1 MAWSESRQFKRYWQ
15 LIALDP
21 DLGARWEERPMI
33 LAFLTSPLNLNAN
46 VATSRA
52 NLRQDLHILQGRKIC
67 ENRKATSNLRRH
79 PLRTQKICFRRGPH
93 ARHAEISR
101 FDKEV
106 RSTVNEPGRSPPR
119 ALVSTMQRLQYFCH
133 KFIILDFLPRSWI
146 LL

>member
-21 DLGARWEERPMI
+21 DLGAGWEERPMI

-67 ENRKATSNLRRH
+67 GNRKATSNLRHH

-93 ARHAEISR
+93 ARHAETSR
-101 FDKEV
+101 FDTRFPAYV
-106 RSTVNEPGRSPPR
+106 HVPVTCTLHLPNLRP
-119 ALVSTMQRLQYFCH
+119 QYRNF
-133 KFIILDFLPRSWI
+133 KN
-146 LL
+146 